1 MLLIFMEI
9 ASFETK
15 LGWITVKKKS
25 SSVFSLSFGKTKK
38 TKDIKNIK
46 NQINLY
52 ASGKLKNFKINYH
65 FEGTLLQKKIWHELS
80 KIKYGTV
87 SSYGQ
92 IAKKVGTSPRY
103 VGNVCGQNK
112 LLLII
117 PCHRVIRSD
126 GKLGGFSGRGG
137 INLKKRLL
145 KLEQHGA

>member
-1 MLLIFMEI
+1 MET
-9 ASFETK
+9 ACFETK
-15 LGWITVKKKS
+15 LGWITVKKNRGN
-25 SSVFSLSFGKTKK
+25 VYSLSFGKTNK
-38 TKDIKNIK
+38 TIDLINIK

-52 ASGKLKNFKINYH
+52 ASGKLKNFKINYF
-65 FEGTLLQKKIWHELS
+65 FEGSPLQKKIWKELT
-80 KIKYGTV
+80 KIKYGKV
-87 SSYGQ
+87 STYGE

-137 INLKKRLL
+137 IKLKKRLL
-145 KLEQHGA
+145 NLEQSVS

>member
-1 MLLIFMEI
+1 MET
-9 ASFETK
+9 ASFKTE

-25 SSVFSLSFGKTKK
+25 DIIFSLSFGKINKISNFT
-38 TKDIKNIK
+38 NIK
-46 NQINLY
+46 NQINSY
-52 ASGKLKNFKINYH
+52 ALGKLKSFKIDYH
-65 FEGTLLQKKIWHELS
+65 FEGTPLQKKIWKELS
-80 KIKYGTV
+80 KIKYGEVTT
-87 SSYGQ
+87 YRQ

-137 INLKKRLL
+137 IKLKKKLL
-145 KLEQHGA
+145 SLEQNV

>member
-1 MLLIFMEI
+1 MET
-9 ASFETK
+9 ACFETK
-15 LGWITVKKKS
+15 LGWITVKKNRGN
-25 SSVFSLSFGKTKK
+25 VYSLSFGKTNK
-38 TKDIKNIK
+38 TIDLINIQ

-52 ASGKLKNFKINYH
+52 ASGNLKNFKIKYS
-65 FEGTLLQKKIWHELS
+65 FEGSPLQKKIWKELS
-80 KIKYGTV
+80 KIKYGKV
-87 SSYGQ
+87 STYGE

-137 INLKKRLL
+137 IKLKKRLL
-145 KLEQHGA
+145 NLEQSVS

>member
-1 MLLIFMEI
+1 MET

-25 SSVFSLSFGKTKK
+25 GSVFSLSFGKTNK
-38 TKDIKNIK
+38 TCL
-46 NQINLY
+46 LY
-52 ASGKLKNFKINYH
+52 TSDAADEHTASGKLKNFKINYS
-65 FEGTLLQKKIWHELS
+65 FEGSPLQKKIWKELS
-80 KIKYGTV
+80 KIKYGKV
-87 SSYGQ
+87 STYGE

-117 PCHRVIRSD
+117 PCHRIIRSD

-137 INLKKRLL
+137 VKLKKRLL
-145 KLEQHGA
+145 NLEQSVS

>member
-1 MLLIFMEI
+1 MET

-25 SSVFSLSFGKTKK
+25 GSIFSLSFGKTNK
-38 TKDIKNIK
+38 IINLINIK
-46 NQINLY
+46 SQINLY
-52 ASGKLKNFKINYH
+52 ASGKLKNFKLKYS
-65 FEGTLLQKKIWHELS
+65 FEGTTLQKKIWKELS
-80 KIKYGTV
+80 KIKYGKV
-87 SSYGQ
+87 STYGE

-117 PCHRVIRSD
+117 PCHRVIRSN

-137 INLKKRLL
+137 IKLKKKLL
-145 KLEQHGA
+145 NLEKHVS

>member
-1 MLLIFMEI
+1 MET

-25 SSVFSLSFGKTKK
+25 GNVFSLSFGKTNKIS
-38 TKDIKNIK
+38 DFSNIK
-46 NQINLY
+46 NQINSY
-52 ASGKLKNFKINYH
+52 ASGKLKNFKINYSI
-65 FEGTLLQKKIWHELS
+65 EGTPMQKKIWKELS
-80 KIKYGTV
+80 KIKYGKV
-87 SSYGQ
+87 STYGE

-112 LLLII
+112 LLLLI

-137 INLKKRLL
+137 IKLKKRLL
-145 KLEQHGA
+145 NLEKNVS

>member
-1 MLLIFMEI
+1 MET
-9 ASFETK
+9 ACFETK
-15 LGWITVKKKS
+15 LGWITVKRNRGN
-25 SSVFSLSFGKTKK
+25 VYSLSFGKTNK
-38 TKDIKNIK
+38 TIDLINIK

-52 ASGKLKNFKINYH
+52 ASGKLKNFKIKYS
-65 FEGTLLQKKIWHELS
+65 FEGSPLQKKIWEELS
-80 KIKYGTV
+80 KIKYGKV
-87 SSYGQ
+87 STYGE

-137 INLKKRLL
+137 IKLKKRLL
-145 KLEQHGA
+145 NLEQSVS